1 MRGKSNKALRRSA
14 QLAATAS
21 ISRVVARPDRRL
33 GATTVAAAVAG
44 ILYGSA
50 SGIAY
55 AADQAQAAAA
65 APAAP
70 GGESLQEVVVTA
82 TATGVKKLDASY
94 NIVSVDAEAI
104 KQANPKSTA
113 DLLKVSPGI
122 WPESSG
128 GQTGANIEIAG
139 FPGGGDAPY
148 FTNMIQGLPMYGM
161 PSLSF
166 MDSSSFLRLDDTI
179 ERVEVVQTGPGALFG
194 PGQMG
199 ATANFI
205 LKRGSETP
213 AGSIGE
219 TWGDEGLW
227 RTDGFYG
234 FKIADGWY
242 GSVGG
247 FYRDSKGVRPPQFS
261 ADQGG
266 QLTGTI
272 SHDLDGGSLMV
283 WARVTDDHNQFMVP
297 IPVIENGNGNISAYP
312 GFDPLHASYGSFD
325 IQNVTLPNPQGGFE
339 GANLANGR
347 GTQFEFFGINWNQQF
362 NDWHLTNNFMIDG
375 GGLDTNALF
384 SGPNPRPLS
393 YYLYG
398 CQVPAPAGYCNG
410 ATAVDTN
417 NYSLNAAG
425 IPTVGGSN
433 GAGNG
438 QGLPLNTVTA
448 TYANNGA
455 AVPLGASVIQQG
467 WWYIQKS
474 LSSVTDEFRASREIF
489 PGNTLTPGVYFAK
502 YNDNDN
508 WSLGNQMLMTN
519 TPNATAIALR
529 YTQPVTGT
537 VYNLSSPQGFVN
549 MNGNY
554 NILAHGNATN
564 LAGYLSDSWR
574 INGWLFDGGVR
585 VENIDV
591 HQRTCNRT
599 NTQMGTAADLY
610 ENAVPLCNA
619 TNDYEHYVHT
629 MPTYTFGANYEFSN
643 YMSAYVRINDG
654 HHYDDFD
661 NNIRGA
667 NGNYAPLQ
675 NVQNY
680 EGGFKFQNRYAYVD
694 VSIYERDFTGLQYTP
709 SDQFGVPIPG
719 ETLIYGAKT
728 KGMNAKVD
736 VAPLQ
741 GLDILLL
748 ADYMDGHYTDYTG
761 CIPYTDILGNR
772 VCAPING
779 APLQRQPKWH
789 VEVTPRYTAP
799 VSWGDIT
806 GFVTY
811 EYVGQRY
818 EDIAGLAPLGTYYM
832 LDAGLIFD
840 VGRNW
845 QFRAQGTNLTNQIGL
860 TEGNARIFGSAVGLG
875 GVLMARP
882 IEGRE
887 INLTAYYKF

>member
-1 MRGKSNKALRRSA
+1 MRGKSNKALRRSSRLGA
-14 QLAATAS
+14 RAS
-21 ISRVVARPDRRL
+21 ISHVVARPDRCF

-55 AADQAQAAAA
+55 AADQAQGAAT
-65 APAAP
+65 PAAP

-104 KQANPKSTA
+104 KQQNPKSTA

-139 FPGGGDAPY
+139 FPGGGDAPF

-166 MDSSSFLRLDDTI
+166 MDSSSFLRIDDTV
-179 ERVEVVQTGPGALFG
+179 ERVEVVQGGPGALFG

-205 LKRGSETP
+205 LRRGSENP
-213 AGSIGE
+213 NGSVGL

-234 FKIADGWY
+234 FKISDGWY

-261 ADQGG
+261 ADLGG

-272 SHDLDGGSLMV
+272 SHDLDGGSLMF
-283 WARVTDDHNQFMVP
+283 WARVTSDHNQFMVP
-297 IPVIENGNGNISAYP
+297 IPVIESGNGNISAYP

-347 GTQFEFFGINWNQQF
+347 GTQFEFFGVNWNQQI
-362 NDWHLTNNFMIDG
+362 NDWQLANNFMIDG

-398 CQVPAPAGYCNG
+398 CQLPAPTGYCNG

-417 NYSLNAAG
+417 NFSLNAAG

-438 QGLPLNTVTA
+438 QGLPLGTVTP
-448 TYANNGA
+448 TYANTGG

-474 LSSVTDEFRASREIF
+474 LSSITDEFRAGREIF
-489 PGNTLTPGVYFAK
+489 AGNTLTGGVYLAR
-502 YNDNDN
+502 YNMNDN

-537 VYNLSSPQGFVN
+537 AYNLSSPQGFVN

-554 NILAHGNATN
+554 NILQHGNATN
-564 LAGYLSDSWR
+564 IAGYLSDSWR
-574 INGWLFDGGVR
+574 INAWLLDAGVR
-585 VENIDV
+585 VEGIDA

-599 NTQMGTAADLY
+599 NNQLGTAADLY
-610 ENAVPLCNA
+610 ENAVPVCNG
-619 TNDYEHYVHT
+619 TNDYEHYT
-629 MPTYTFGANYEFSN
+629 KTLPTYTVGANYEFTN

-667 NGNYAPLQ
+667 NGKFAPLETV
-675 NVQNY
+675 NNY

-694 VSIYERDFTGLQYTP
+694 VSVYKRDFTGLQYTP
-709 SDQFGVPIPG
+709 STSTGVPIPG
-719 ETLIYGAKT
+719 ETLIYGATT
-728 KGMNAKVD
+728 KGVDAKVD
-736 VAPLQ
+736 VTPLP
-741 GLDILLL
+741 GLDILLVG
-748 ADYMDGHYTDYTG
+748 DYMDGHYTDYAG
-761 CIPYTDILGNR
+761 CIPYTDILGNPQ
-772 VCAPING
+772 CAPING
-779 APLQRQPKWH
+779 APLQRQPKYQFRL
-789 VEVTPRYTAP
+789 TPRYTAAVP
-799 VSWGDIT
+799 WGDIT

-832 LDAGLIFD
+832 LGAGVIFD
-840 VGRNW
+840 VGKNW
-845 QFRAQGTNLTNQIGL
+845 QFRVQGTNLTNQIGL

-875 GVLMARP
+875 GVLLARP

-887 INLTAYYKF
+887 INMTAYYKF